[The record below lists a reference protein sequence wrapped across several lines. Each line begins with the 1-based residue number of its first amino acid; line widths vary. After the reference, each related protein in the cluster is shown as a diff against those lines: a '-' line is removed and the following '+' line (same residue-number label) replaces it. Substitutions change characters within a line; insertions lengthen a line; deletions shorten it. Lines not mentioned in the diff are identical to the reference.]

1 MRHLTFPMSLFLV
14 VSVSIFVTSCARPAS
29 TRLLSPGAGTFRQ
42 EPKPVPPIAIL
53 THDSAE
59 LARQHQRDKDE
70 WGAEGWNRLND
81 VRLWFGDQGVTG
93 LPCIAN
99 ARDINP
105 RKYDEN

>member
-81 VRLWFGDQGVTG
+81 VCLWFGD
-93 LPCIAN
+93 
-99 ARDINP
+99 
-105 RKYDEN
+105 